1 MADWGTPSA
10 FDHRPSVVS
19 GLMDLLRAF
28 RKRIEKFLV
37 FLLLKCCGKKQ
48 VFYLKRGF
56 MASISFGMEN

>member
-28 RKRIEKFLV
+28 RGEEFLV
-37 FLLLKCCGKKQ
+37 FLLLKYGRKKKE
-48 VFYLKRGF
+48 VFFFFQLF
-56 MASISFGMEN
+56 I

>member
-28 RKRIEKFLV
+28 RGRTKNSCFSFIKVMLKKDFFQLFL
-37 FLLLKCCGKKQ
+37 
-48 VFYLKRGF
+48 
-56 MASISFGMEN
+56 